1 VRLNKNGSRVNIS
14 LMISPVR
21 DSFGRV
27 VGASKIARDITIRR
41 RAEQAETESKIA
53 ARLLQV
59 QDEERRRIARELHD
73 GVGQLLAAVGMNIS
87 VVMKERSRLSTNVAQ
102 RVDESSEL
110 VRHVSDEIRTVS
122 YLLHPPLLDEMGLR
136 SALRWYVDGFA
147 ERSQMDAKL
156 EVPPAFARLPKE
168 HELCLFRIAQECLT
182 NVHRHSKG
190 SSVQVIL
197 SDAGG
202 NTTLQVHDN
211 GRGFAEE
218 KVAAVAAGKTPGVG
232 FRGMQE
238 RLRQLGGKLEIK
250 SDANG
255 TVVTAILQR
264 PEPASAP
271 VQSVAGLDE
280 PRKSEALPKALPRK
294 ANSKVKSS
302 RRKASRRS

>member
-1 VRLNKNGSRVNIS
+1 VNKNGKRVNIS

-27 VGASKIARDITIRR
+27 VGASKIARDITIHR
-41 RAEQAETESKIA
+41 RAEQAETESLIS

-73 GVGQLLAAVGMNIS
+73 GVGQLLAAVVVNIS
-87 VVMKERSRLSTNVAQ
+87 VVLRERSKLSPNVAQ

-110 VRHVSDEIRTVS
+110 VKHVSDEIRTVS

-147 ERSQMDAKL
+147 ERSRIDAKL
-156 EVPPAFARLPKE
+156 EIPPAFARLPKE

-190 SSVQVIL
+190 NAVRVIL
-197 SDAGG
+197 SDTGG
-202 NTTLQVHDN
+202 NIVLQVQDN
-211 GRGFAEE
+211 GRGLAEE
-218 KVAAVAAGKTPGVG
+218 KLAAVAAGKTPGVG

-250 SDANG
+250 SDQSG
-255 TVVTAILQR
+255 TIVTAMLPR
-264 PEPASAP
+264 SEHASASAAAKE
-271 VQSVAGLDE
+271 VLGERRAAE
-280 PRKSEALPKALPRK
+280 ELPKTAPRK
-294 ANSKVKSS
+294 ANSKAVSS
-302 RRKASRRS
+302 DRKARRRSS